1 MECRNGIFEIFEAEY
16 DHHLETRK
24 SSSKN
29 TDGTLDPSYL
39 NLFNKNENFRDKIS
53 EEGEWENEGESN
65 EIDDTVSYGQTP
77 QNEIQVRR
85 LMEKS
90 NKFIKIRRKLSNK
103 NHMKLKLGG
112 GKSLKNLYQVVNRNN
127 AEIKTK

>member
-1 MECRNGIFEIFEAEY
+1 
-16 DHHLETRK
+16 
-24 SSSKN
+24 
-29 TDGTLDPSYL
+29 
-39 NLFNKNENFRDKIS
+39 
-53 EEGEWENEGESN
+53 
-65 EIDDTVSYGQTP
+65 
-77 QNEIQVRR
+77 
-85 LMEKS
+85 MEKS

>member
-16 DHHLETRK
+16 DPDLETRK

-65 EIDDTVSYGQTP
+65 EIDDTVSYSQTP

-112 GKSLKNLYQVVNRNN
+112 GKNLKNLYQVVNRNN